1 MSRFKSERIRKNS
14 NRRLEKAIRS
24 RTLQQTGPERLKII
38 CYESGAPDIPV
49 ALRRCAD
56 AGSAPEFTL
65 KGNLGILDSTLIGF
79 FCSVRCPG
87 DVILKTYDLARML
100 RETDVTI
107 VGGFQSPM
115 EKECLDLLLRGSASV
130 VVCPARGLS
139 RMRIP
144 KNWKEP
150 MAEGRLLILSFFD
163 DSIRRPTA
171 DLAVKR
177 NAHIAALADRILIA
191 HAEKGGKTEALCKE
205 ALTQRK
211 SVFAIES
218 PDNAHL
224 VELGVVPV
232 RANDPCPL
240 VSP

>member
-1 MSRFKSERIRKNS
+1 M
-14 NRRLEKAIRS
+14 
-24 RTLQQTGPERLKII
+24 KII
-38 CYESGAPDIPV
+38 RYESGAPDTPA
-49 ALRRCAD
+49 ALWRCAD
-56 AGSAPEFTL
+56 AGGVPDFTL
-65 KGNLGILDSTLIGF
+65 NGDLGILDGTRIGF

-87 DVILKTYDLARML
+87 DVILKTYDLAQML

-130 VVCPARGLS
+130 VVCPARGLG

-150 MAEGRLLILSFFD
+150 LAEGRLLILSFFV

-177 NAHIAALADRILIA
+177 NAYIAALADRILIA
-191 HAEKGGKTEALCKE
+191 HAEKGGKTETLCKE
-205 ALTQRK
+205 ALTQGK

-232 RANDPCPL
+232 RVDDLAPL
-240 VSP
+240 VAETPSSNR